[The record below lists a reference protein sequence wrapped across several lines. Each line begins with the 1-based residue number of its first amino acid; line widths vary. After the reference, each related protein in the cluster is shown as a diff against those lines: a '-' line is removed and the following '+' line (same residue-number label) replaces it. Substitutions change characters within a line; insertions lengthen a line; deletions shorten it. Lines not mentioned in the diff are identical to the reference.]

1 MGNILRGEDSLHVCP
16 LLIFNWIN
24 VAYFLHPYWNL
35 SDMQKWFMCHVVYLL
50 ISHWRQKEIH
60 DKTIPLIPP
69 RLAIPLNILLL
80 VLLFFI
86 GFVPYIRRQIRIISF
101 VAIQIC
107 IQTVWN
113 GFSTGNSFWIIFC
126 EIAHCVQQRMTLWPV
141 WSVGSRTAPPH
152 SSSSVATWRT
162 M

>member
-1 MGNILRGEDSLHVCP
+1 MKNEINVGNILRGEDSMHVCP
-16 LLIFNWIN
+16 PLIFNWIN

-80 VLLFFI
+80 VLLFLLVLYRIYGDKLELFHSSNYR
-86 GFVPYIRRQIRIISF
+86 YIH
-101 VAIQIC
+101 IQYTYIY
-107 IQTVWN
+107 
-113 GFSTGNSFWIIFC
+113 
-126 EIAHCVQQRMTLWPV
+126 
-141 WSVGSRTAPPH
+141 RTAISILHPQCH
-152 SSSSVATWRT
+152 FANINCLNRILKWQNVINVI
-162 M
+162 

>member
-1 MGNILRGEDSLHVCP
+1 MKNEINVGNILRGEDSLHVCP

-86 GFVPYIRRQIRIISF
+86 GFVPYIRRQIRIILTL
-101 VAIQIC
+101 
-107 IQTVWN
+107 QTLDIYIYN
-113 GFSTGNSFWIIFC
+113 TYTYIDIDITATMPFWKFNLSYWYTKITKELHLFDFQNC
-126 EIAHCVQQRMTLWPV
+126 CNRW
-141 WSVGSRTAPPH
+141 
-152 SSSSVATWRT
+152 
-162 M
+162 

>member
-1 MGNILRGEDSLHVCP
+1 MKNEINVGNILRGEDSMHVCP

-86 GFVPYIRRQIRIISF
+86 GFVPYIRRQIRNIFIF
-101 VAIQIC
+101 
-107 IQTVWN
+107 QTIDIYIYNTYTHITPPMPHWKCN
-113 GFSTGNSFWIIFC
+113 LFC
-126 EIAHCVQQRMTLWPV
+126 WYTEMTKKLHLFYFQNCLNW
-141 WSVGSRTAPPH
+141 W
-152 SSSSVATWRT
+152 
-162 M
+162 